1 MTPEEIKACDAAGYE
16 KLGIARLILLRRTP
30 YYSKTAYSLVPI
42 TIHGLGTA
50 YTTQK
55 LVLGFDPVWL
65 AALSDE
71 EAAGLLWH
79 EIQHIVGH
87 HFERGRD
94 FPDPARANKAGD
106 LAINCSAVHIGFTLP
121 PNGLYPEK
129 LGFPTDLSMEEYYEL
144 LGAPPAPPKKEKPK
158 GGRSKKKGPAP
169 TNPSAPAQKEAS
181 SEGTEGEK
189 PGLCHG
195 HCGGVAGN
203 GDAALEEQIN
213 AAAEQ
218 ASPGCVKTEL
228 EVQVVLRQAAKELL
242 EHVSHHGRGTIPAH
256 LVQKAS
262 LALAPPKV
270 PWRAKLRKVLRHCAG
285 RLRAGGSDYSKARPS
300 KRSHLRG
307 IVLPGLVTREPDV
320 AFVRDTSGSMG
331 MAQLRDAQNEAI
343 GVMKALGLSSV
354 WFLDADAGVGQ
365 TRRVRMRDIPKI
377 PRVGGGG
384 TDFAPALAAI
394 RKLRPRPQLVLYFTD
409 GDGGAPAVA
418 PVGITVI
425 WVIVRSYWNKAP
437 ATWGHAIFVDDD

>member
-144 LGAPPAPPKKEKPK
+144 LGAPPAPPKTEKPK
-158 GGRSKKKGPAP
+158 GGRAKKQGPA
-169 TNPSAPAQKEAS
+169 
-181 SEGTEGEK
+181 
-189 PGLCHG
+189 
-195 HCGGVAGN
+195 
-203 GDAALEEQIN
+203 
-213 AAAEQ
+213 
-218 ASPGCVKTEL
+218 PGCVKTEL

-409 GDGGAPAVA
+409 GDGQAPAVA

-437 ATWGHAIFVDDD
+437 ATWGHAIFVDDV